1 MDNLKKAMEVI
12 KAKGVE
18 ILKRQGHENT
28 GKLIND
34 MEIRLTEASVSLYG
48 WDYGLAQ
55 ETGIKKENHPFHGGS
70 GVGDYIEN
78 LTTWIQNKGIESDII
93 KAKGIAFA
101 IGKRQSGKGLL
112 NGGAT
117 GMHSSGGKGR
127 SAFDISKQGW
137 LSTSIEV
144 TQTEVDTLISE
155 GAEKKIRIM
164 VDRIWDEAKRNLG
177 NTNN

>member
-34 MEIRLTEASVSLYG
+34 MEIRLNEASVGLYG

-55 ETGIKKENHPFHGGS
+55 ETGIKAENHPFKGGTG
-70 GVGDYIEN
+70 GVSAYIEN

-101 IGKRQSGKGLL
+101 IGKSQSGKGM
-112 NGGAT
+112 GGGGT
-117 GMHSSGGKGR
+117 GMHSKGGV
-127 SAFDISKQGW
+127 FDSSKQGW
-137 LSTSIEV
+137 LSTAVEV

-155 GAEKKIRIM
+155 GAEKKIRYM
-164 VDRIWDEAKRNLG
+164 VDKIWDEAKRNLG
-177 NTNN
+177 N

>member
-18 ILKRQGHENT
+18 ILKQQGHENT

-55 ETGIKKENHPFHGGS
+55 ETGIKAENHPFKGGTG
-70 GVGDYIEN
+70 GVSAYIEN

-101 IGKRQSGKGLL
+101 IGKSQSGKGT
-112 NGGAT
+112 NSAGT
-117 GMHSSGGKGR
+117 GMHSRNG
-127 SAFDISKQGW
+127 AFDVSKQGW

-144 TQTEVDTLISE
+144 TQTEADTLISE
-155 GAEKKIRIM
+155 GAEKKIRFM

-177 NTNN
+177 NINN